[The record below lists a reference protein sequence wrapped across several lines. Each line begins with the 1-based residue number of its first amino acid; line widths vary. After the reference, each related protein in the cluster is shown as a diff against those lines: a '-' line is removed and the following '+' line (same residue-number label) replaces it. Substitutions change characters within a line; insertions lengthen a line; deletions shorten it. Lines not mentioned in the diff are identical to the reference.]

1 MGFPVAAAILHDVG
15 LALGGLNGSVIQEGD
30 SATTK
35 LEGSLINAL
44 IFVTAITVVTFILV
58 LLFKYGVRIP
68 SASIPSPAVISIHW
82 QILVHDFPQDIV
94 LEGHSP

>member
-1 MGFPVAAAILHDVG
+1 MGYPVAAAVLPRSSY
-15 LALGGLNGSVIQEGD
+15 LMKLRSLTGSVIQEGD

-44 IFVTAITVVTFILV
+44 IFVAAITVVTFILV

-68 SASIPSPAVISIHW
+68 
-82 QILVHDFPQDIV
+82 
-94 LEGHSP
+94 